1 MKLSVDIDATFRA
14 LADPVRRRA
23 IEQLRTGPASMSELA
38 RPLRISLPAASKHLD
53 ILEAGGI
60 VRSTKTGRVRTYR
73 LVPGRLAI
81 AEHWLAKQRT
91 LWERRLDQLDDHLNS
106 LKGEDT

>member
-1 MKLSVDIDATFRA
+1 
-14 LADPVRRRA
+14 
-23 IEQLRTGPASMSELA
+23 
-38 RPLRISLPAASKHLD
+38 
-53 ILEAGGI
+53 

-91 LWERRLDQLDDHLNS
+91 LWERRLDQLDDHLKS